1 MLDLFTNLGIVAG
14 TILALGAILKPL
26 YMMVRRVEQVHTKVM
41 VDLPAWQ
48 ANVDKGLKELYP
60 NSGSSIHDKVT
71 NTNKGINSANRE
83 IANVK
88 RMLQDHLA
96 DTGSHN
102 VRQIRAS
109 FQLDTNPTSDPDN
122 S

>member
-14 TILALGAILKPL
+14 AILALGAVLKPL

-48 ANVDKGLKELYP
+48 EHVDRGLKELYP

-71 NTNKGINSANRE
+71 NTNREVNSL
-83 IANVK
+83 K
-88 RMLQDHLA
+88 RLVQDHLN
-96 DTGSHN
+96 DTAAHN
-102 VRQIRAS
+102 VRQIRARI
-109 FQLDTNPTSDPDN
+109 QLDTQPTDD
-122 S
+122 

>member
-1 MLDLFTNLGIVAG
+1 MLEIFTNLGIVAG

-41 VDLPAWQ
+41 VDLPVWQ
-48 ANVDKGLKELYP
+48 EHVDKGLKQLYP

-71 NTNKGINSANRE
+71 HTNDELLR
-83 IANVK
+83 VK
-88 RMLQDHLA
+88 RMLQEHLN
-96 DTGSHN
+96 DTGAHS

-109 FQLDTNPTSDPDN
+109 ISLDAHTTDDPIE
-122 S
+122 

>member
-1 MLDLFTNLGIVAG
+1 MLELFTNLGIVAG

-48 ANVDKGLKELYP
+48 EHVDTGLKQLYP

-71 NTNKGINSANRE
+71 HTNQEVTRLKNL
-83 IANVK
+83 
-88 RMLQDHLA
+88 LQDHIN
-96 DTGSHN
+96 DTGAHS
-102 VRQIRAS
+102 VRQIRARI
-109 FQLDTNPTSDPDN
+109 QLDTQPTDDDSE

>member
-1 MLDLFTNLGIVAG
+1 MLDLFTNLGIIAG
-14 TILALGAILKPL
+14 AILALGAVLKPL

-41 VDLPAWQ
+41 VDLPEWQ
-48 ANVDKGLKELYP
+48 AHVDKGLKELYP

-71 NTNKGINSANRE
+71 NTNRKVIGLEQLVRE
-83 IANVK
+83 HI
-88 RMLQDHLA
+88 A

-109 FQLDTNPTSDPDN
+109 IQLDTQSGMADPND
-122 S
+122 